1 MARPP
6 AEGQPAPDFTLPST
20 AGEITLSQRCKD
32 RSVLLVFYPGDDTP
46 VCTKQLCDYRDHLG
60 VFEDLGVDVLGINPQ
75 SLDSHRKFVE
85 KHGLT
90 FPLLADAD
98 KSVCRSYGALNLMG
112 MAKRALV
119 LVGPDQR
126 VRYSRVDLPIFHRS
140 ASELE
145 EVIEGLA
152 PGLNR

>member
-6 AEGQPAPDFTLPST
+6 AEGQPAPDFTRPST

-152 PGLNR
+152 PGS

>member
-6 AEGQPAPDFTLPST
+6 AAGQPAPDFTLPST

-126 VRYSRVDLPIFHRS
+126 VRYSRVDLPILHRS
-140 ASELE
+140 DSELE

-152 PGLNR
+152 PGS

>member
-20 AGEITLSQRCKD
+20 AGEITLSERCKE